1 MGLNCQG
8 TREGEDREDNVKIT
22 GAVKLV
28 RISVVWT
35 DYLGEKNKRKKRKSR
50 ASKVQGGTALSA

>member
-8 TREGEDREDNVKIT
+8 TREGEEREDNVKIT

-35 DYLGEKNKRKKRKSR
+35 DYLGGEKKQKEEEEIP
-50 ASKVQGGTALSA
+50 G